1 MYMRNTLTCLTA
13 ALLLIQGCASNK
25 TENKYVLKGQL
36 AGIPDGMVKLQR
48 MDQAERKSI
57 TIDSIQI
64 QNGKFTMEGDLNAP
78 EMMTLM
84 IEPGNWSASFFV
96 EPGNLQFEADTT
108 GATHYDY
115 TAYEGIKGAVLT
127 KFGVTGSQNQ
137 AIYNAFENHPKN
149 IAAKEVYAAL
159 NKKYEAEPN
168 PASKEA
174 IRGEMSAF
182 GEQQKVWELQCI
194 DSLIQAHPSSVA
206 VAYLLQRY
214 QQFNESIPVSDL
226 EKRVAGLSAPAK
238 ESAYVK
244 ELQDIIAIKK
254 ALLPGQETPN
264 FKALKTDSSEFTL
277 SSLRGQYV
285 LLDFW
290 ASWCVPCRKAIP
302 HWKEVY
308 SQYHDKGLEIVGV
321 TNDSRWPDWFKAL
334 DMEKMPWLQVADD
347 FPVKNRPARIA
358 TLYDIPSLPTYVL
371 LDKEG
376 KIVVH
381 TTSKEDVD
389 AELKRIFN

>member
-1 MYMRNTLTCLTA
+1 MNMRNTLTCLAA

-25 TENKYVLKGQL
+25 TENKYVLNGQL
-36 AGIPDGMVKLQR
+36 TGIPDGMVKLQR
-48 MDQAERKSI
+48 IDQNEHKSI
-57 TIDSIQI
+57 TIDSVQI
-64 QNGKFTMEGDLNAP
+64 QNGKFTLEGDLNTP
-78 EMMTLM
+78 EMMTLL
-84 IEPGNWSASFFV
+84 IEPGNWSTSFFM
-96 EPGNLQFEADTT
+96 EPGTLQFEADTT

-115 TAYEGIKGAVLT
+115 TAYEGGKGAVLT
-127 KFGVTGSQNQ
+127 KFNVKGSQNQ
-137 AIYNAFENHPKN
+137 DIYNAFENHPKSL
-149 IAAKEVYAAL
+149 AAKEVYTAL
-159 NKKYEAEPN
+159 NKKYEAESN
-168 PASKEA
+168 PEGKEA
-174 IRGEMSAF
+174 IREEMGTF
-182 GEQQKVWELQCI
+182 GEQHKVWELQCI

-214 QQFNESIPVSDL
+214 QQFNESMPISDL
-226 EKRVAGLSAPAK
+226 EKRVTGLSSPAK

-244 ELQDIIAIKK
+244 ELENILVIKK
-254 ALLPGQETPN
+254 ALLPGQEAPN
-264 FKALKTDSSEFTL
+264 FKALKTDSTEFTL
-277 SSLRGQYV
+277 SALRGQYV

-290 ASWCVPCRKAIP
+290 ASWCAPCRKAIP

-308 SQYHDKGLEIVGV
+308 AQYHNKGLEIVGV

-371 LDKEG
+371 LDKAG
-376 KIVVH
+376 KILVH